1 VIGLQRPLAY
11 CYKGNLTLTLIISD
25 TPPDEGE
32 SLIRLSQNPL

>member
-25 TPPDEGE
+25 MGI
-32 SLIRLSQNPL
+32 SYSFVHQYVRSS